1 MCGIAGIVSR
11 DRLGPDDQARATAM
25 RDVMSYRG
33 PDGAGL
39 HADARA
45 VLAHRRLSI
54 VDLAGGHQPLS
65 NETGT
70 TWITFNGEIYNHRDV
85 RAQLEGAGH
94 AYRTRSDTETIV
106 HAYEQWGDECV
117 QHFRGMFAF
126 AIWDGAARRLLL
138 ARDRLGVKPLY
149 WAMAGDRLLFASE
162 IKAILK
168 SGLVAATPNV
178 RVLSEVLATR
188 GTAGEE
194 TMFEGVY
201 KLLPGHRLVFEDGRV
216 RIEKYWDLPLDGPDP
231 ELERMHDGALIDR
244 FRSLLQESVRL
255 RLMSDVPLG
264 MFLSGGI
271 DSSAIAALMAREIDR
286 PVDTFS
292 VAFAD
297 RRFSELEYARA
308 VARAIGANAHEIVI
322 DDRDFFAALPRL
334 VWHEDEPIAH
344 PSSVPLHFVSV
355 LARQHVVVVLTGEGS
370 DELLA
375 GYGKYPRAVINWRAG
390 TVYERLVPA
399 AVRASVAGSLVPR
412 LPGRAGRYARRSFLA
427 MPRNA
432 SAMFLDNFAGMPV
445 RQQRELLSATAL
457 AGGDPYSSSL
467 AYFNEVNGRSG
478 LLGRLLH
485 TDIKTYLVELL
496 MKQDQMSMSASIES
510 RVPFLDHVLVEFAA
524 RLPDR
529 LKLRGFTT
537 KRILREA
544 LRGLLPEEI
553 LTRPK
558 MGFPVPF
565 GEWTRDRWQPVV
577 RDVLLDRR
585 TRERGLINPAAV
597 EQLLAAHRDG
607 ATAGG
612 DAIWALVNLELWYRT
627 FIDGEGAQTLP
638 EPRTSEPRTTEPRTP
653 NHRIPDPGSRI
664 PERTATV

>member
-1 MCGIAGIVSR
+1 MCGIAGIVAA
-11 DRLGPDDQARATAM
+11 DRLSPDDCARAVAM

-39 HADARA
+39 HFDAHA

-65 NETGT
+65 NETGAV
-70 TWITFNGEIYNHRDV
+70 WVTFNGEIYNHRDV

-94 AYRTRSDTETIV
+94 VYRTRSDTETIV
-106 HAYEQWGDECV
+106 HAYEQWGDDCV
-117 QHFRGMFAF
+117 HRFRGMFAF
-126 AIWDGAARRLLL
+126 AIWDSAARRLLI

-149 WAMAGDRLLFASE
+149 WALAGDRLLFASE

-168 SGLVAATPNV
+168 SGLVAARPNP

-188 GTAGEE
+188 GTAGAE

-201 KLLPGHRLVFEDGRV
+201 KLLPGHRLIFEGGRV
-216 RIEKYWDLPLDGPDP
+216 RTEQYWELPLDGPDP

-322 DDRDFFAALPRL
+322 DDNDFFSALPRL

-344 PSSVPLHFVSV
+344 PSSVPLHFVSM

-390 TVYERLVPA
+390 AVYERLVPA

-412 LPGRAGRYARRSFLA
+412 LPGKAGRYARRSFLA
-427 MPRNA
+427 MPRNV
-432 SAMFLDNFAGMPV
+432 SAMFLDNFAGMPLH
-445 RQQRELLSATAL
+445 QQQALLSPTAL
-457 AGGDPYSSSL
+457 GGGDPYSSSL
-467 AYFNEVNGRSG
+467 TYFNEVNGRSG
-478 LLGRLLH
+478 ILGRLLH

-544 LRGLLPEEI
+544 IRGLLPDEI
-553 LTRPK
+553 ITRKK

-565 GEWTRDRWQPVV
+565 GQWTRDRWQPVV
-577 RDVLLDRR
+577 RDLLLDRR

-597 EQLLAAHRDG
+597 EHLLAAHRDG
-607 ATAGG
+607 TTAGG

-627 FIDGEGAQTLP
+627 FIDGEGVQTLA
-638 EPRTSEPRTTEPRTP
+638 EPRTHEPRTTGS
-653 NHRIPDPGSRI
+653 RIPDPGSRS
-664 PERTATV
+664 ERTATV

>member
-1 MCGIAGIVSR
+1 MCGIAGIVSI
-11 DRLGPDDQARATAM
+11 DPLTPDDCARAVAM

-39 HADARA
+39 HTDAHA
-45 VLAHRRLSI
+45 ALAHRRLSI
-54 VDLAGGHQPLS
+54 IDLAGGHQPLS
-65 NETGT
+65 NETGSVWVT
-70 TWITFNGEIYNHRDV
+70 YNGEIYNHRDV

-94 AYRTRSDTETIV
+94 TYRTLSDTETIV
-106 HAYEQWGDECV
+106 HAYEQWGDDCI
-117 QHFRGMFAF
+117 QRFRGMFAF
-126 AIWDGAARRLLL
+126 AIWDAPARRLLL
-138 ARDRLGVKPLY
+138 VRDRLGVKPLY
-149 WAMAGDRLLFASE
+149 WTLAGNRLLFASE
-162 IKAILK
+162 IKGILE
-168 SGLVAATPNV
+168 SGLVTASPNQ
-178 RVLSEVLATR
+178 RVLPEVLATR

-194 TMFEGVY
+194 TMFEGIY
-201 KLLPGHRLVFEDGRV
+201 KLLPGHRLIFENGRV
-216 RIEKYWDLPLDGPDP
+216 RAEKYWELPLDGPDP
-231 ELERMHDGALIDR
+231 DLERLPDRAIIDR

-322 DDRDFFAALPRL
+322 DDNDFFTALPRL

-344 PSSVPLHFVSV
+344 ASSVPLHFVSM
-355 LARQHVVVVLTGEGS
+355 LARQHVTVVLTGEGS

-390 TVYERLVPA
+390 GVYERLVPA
-399 AVRASVAGSLVPR
+399 SVRTAVAESVVPR
-412 LPGRAGRYARRSFLA
+412 LPGQAGRYARRSFLA
-427 MPRNA
+427 MPRSV
-432 SAMFLDNFAGMPV
+432 SAMFLDNFAGMPLH
-445 RQQRELLSATAL
+445 QQRELLSPSAL
-457 AGGDPYSSSL
+457 AGGDPYGSSL
-467 AYFNEVNGRSG
+467 AYFKEVNGRSG

-510 RVPFLDHVLVEFAA
+510 RVPFLDHMVVEFAA

-544 LRGLLPEEI
+544 IRGLLPNEI
-553 LTRPK
+553 LTRRK

-565 GEWTRDRWQPVV
+565 GHWTRNRWQPVV

-585 TRERGLINPAAV
+585 TRERGLINPVAV
-597 EQLLAAHRDG
+597 ERLLDAHNDG
-607 ATAGG
+607 TANGG

-627 FIDGEGAQTLP
+627 FIDGEGIQTLA
-638 EPRTSEPRTTEPRTP
+638 EPRTGNLP
-653 NHRIPDPGSRI
+653 IPDPGSPI
-664 PERTATV
+664 PTERTA